1 MITEQYT
8 IPNIEPSS
16 GALTEQGG
24 NSIVSGGNLE
34 SLVFSDTSGYQLRPN
49 GDAIF
54 RNLTLTGGKLNYQK
68 TSFTDS
74 TNAGYYIGKEGI
86 YFGSASDTKRLKF
99 DIDTGAFDFIGTIA
113 GRDTNAIAFGD
124 QYGNL
129 TKEVINAKLDTS
141 TKEILGDFTFGA
153 SGAIKMNTDADNGL
167 WISPTGLLGKK
178 SGATTFAIDTSGN
191 ATFKGDITGS
201 TGTFGSV
208 TITSGSIS
216 WSTVGGTGKPADDA
230 TEGATLGTNVS
241 GGSTDANNIDNS
253 GYITQIDADSITTG
267 KLTVGS
273 SGIGIKVNSGG
284 DIVFESESY
293 STFSEIKFTKKNY
306 NNAGWDIYFTATG
319 GGGYNE
325 GDLVFSPQS
334 SNLSKTVS
342 IGSFPLTTIGD
353 YTDLAVYGDCNISG
367 TVSTGQIYPKSNSSY
382 YLGTSSYLWSRVY
395 SNYYYFGSKYLYEG
409 SSRIITSSDFVAS
422 GSLHATG
429 NVYTGGVSGSAGSLN
444 GALLHLAAGTT
455 NPASAGDIRNYASG
469 ATDQFRGIPGDGTWA
484 GSFDMT
490 AY

>member
-267 KLTVGS
+267 KLTAVVVQTSASDNTGIKMSSTIGGMNVYGQTITFKDTSGNTRGYLGSDSSKVYMIGVTEKNVHIGS
-273 SGIGIKVNSGG
+273 SQSIILDAAQYWDVRPDRTGVNLGSADYPWQYAYSNNFIIGNNP
-284 DIVFESESY
+284 SY
-293 STFSEIKFTKKNY
+293 SLSKSSTTLVANGFTK
-306 NNAGWDIYFTATG
+306 F
-319 GGGYNE
+319 
-325 GDLVFSPQS
+325 
-334 SNLSKTVS
+334 
-342 IGSFPLTTIGD
+342 
-353 YTDLAVYGDCNISG
+353 
-367 TVSTGQIYPKSNSSY
+367 
-382 YLGTSSYLWSRVY
+382 
-395 SNYYYFGSKYLYEG
+395 
-409 SSRIITSSDFVAS
+409 
-422 GSLHATG
+422 
-429 NVYTGGVSGSAGSLN
+429 SLN
-444 GALLHLAAGTT
+444 GYSFKEVGFTFKDGGGNNKYLIVL
-455 NPASAGDIRNYASG
+455 
-469 ATDQFRGIPGDGTWA
+469 ATDDPVA
-484 GSFDMT
+484 P
-490 AY
+490 